1 LLTNGLHLPSAA
13 LFLAG
18 EYPLFIKSYDYFLQT
33 VGLCEIVVGLAE
45 NGKIRL
51 YNDLMDENSLRA
63 RILISTRAREK
74 RICHVIEKNMKQH
87 RKKSYFSPKYS
98 FVFDA
103 I

>member
-63 RILISTRAREK
+63 RIYSKYTRARK
-74 RICHVIEKNMKQH
+74 TNMPRHQNEYETASKT
-87 RKKSYFSPKYS
+87 KLF
-98 FVFDA
+98 FT
-103 I
+103 

>member
-1 LLTNGLHLPSAA
+1 MLTNGLHLPSAA

-51 YNDLMDENSLRA
+51 YNSLMDDNSLRA
-63 RILISTRAREK
+63 RIYSKYTRERK
-74 RICHVIEKNMKQH
+74 TNMPRH
-87 RKKSYFSPKYS
+87 RKRSYISSKTKLFSIENDA
-98 FVFDA
+98 VFH
-103 I
+103 